1 MVSTSA
7 NAFLSMIF
15 YVSVLRDA
23 VAGIELKQLSYFIM
37 LFGPIHLFHK
47 WRNTR
52 ITWAE

>member
-1 MVSTSA
+1 MVSKCKC
-7 NAFLSMIF
+7 IF
-15 YVSVLRDA
+15 KYDILYISVLRDA
-23 VAGIELKQLSYFIM
+23 AAGIELKQLSYFIT